1 MKNTSFLWPKIFLLL
16 PVLMI
21 FSCIKNDNF
30 IKGDAKV
37 RFFQAASTD
46 TTQVF
51 YLNGVQMGTPVLY
64 NTNTSY
70 VVVQGDASFKIST
83 RNLNTTTDASTLAD
97 QTFKIGENYS
107 VFYYKEKATEPAQ
120 LKVYTDDVRPDL
132 DSAKLTFLNLGYTLN
147 SSVVITDST
156 NTAKPVETLVA
167 YGETKTFKVK
177 VNKIMKFAFKLSTP
191 TATNPP
197 PVVTSLDSTKINNG
211 RVYMILFDGDKKG
224 ELKNRIISAN

>member
-1 MKNTSFLWPKIFLLL
+1 
-16 PVLMI
+16 MI

-30 IKGDAKV
+30 IQGDAKV

-70 VVVQGDASFKIST
+70 VVVQGDASYKIST
-83 RNLNTTTDASTLAD
+83 RNLNTTVDASSLAD

-107 VFYYKEKATEPAQ
+107 VFYYKEKAADKPT

-132 DSAKLTFLNLGYTLN
+132 DSAKLTFLNLGYTLG
-147 SSVVITDST
+147 SKVVITDST
-156 NTAKPVETLVA
+156 NTAKPVESLIDF
-167 YGETKTFKVK
+167 GETKVFKVK
-177 VNKIMKFAFKLSTP
+177 VNKSMKFAFKLLTP

>member
-1 MKNTSFLWPKIFLLL
+1 MFLLV

-37 RFFQAASTD
+37 RFFHAASTD

-107 VFYYKEKATEPAQ
+107 VFYYKEKATEAPK

-132 DSAKLTFLNLGYTLN
+132 DSAKLTILNLGYNLK

-156 NTAKPVETLVA
+156 NTAKPVETLIG
-167 YGETKTFKVK
+167 YGETKTFKVR